1 MGCYSLLSG
10 SMGKYIKQCGLAIIQ
25 DQESVKEPFQFV
37 QQMLDLKKKFDRI
50 ITESFRSE
58 KKMQKKL
65 KDAFEEFVNVDSRCA
80 SHLASYI
87 DELLKSGL
95 KGASEEE
102 SEMQLERVIVI
113 FRCALRPPPCT
124 SHNSVL
130 ASYLAI
136 IGP

>member
-1 MGCYSLLSG
+1 MGR
-10 SMGKYIKQCGLAIIQ
+10 YIKQCGLAIVA
-25 DQESVKEPFQFV
+25 DQESVKMPFQFV

-65 KDAFEEFVNVDSRCA
+65 KDAFEEFVNIDSRCA

-87 DELLKSGL
+87 DELLKSEL

-102 SEMQLERVIVI
+102 SEQQLERVIVI
-113 FRCALRPPPCT
+113 FR
-124 SHNSVL
+124 
-130 ASYLAI
+130 
-136 IGP
+136 